1 MIIEVKWAE
10 PKGQPEE
17 LLLDLDDIAYCNRV
31 TYLTFGTPNITL
43 QQGDLDYIHVKTKTG
58 DDLLLANGKKLY
70 DFIKR
75 EKCKLTVEGLD
86 FIYSYGSE
94 PKR

>member
-31 TYLTFGTPNITL
+31 TSLTHSYSPIFIN
-43 QQGDLDYIHVKTKTG
+43 QNELDYIHVKTKTG
-58 DDLLLANGKKLY
+58 DDLLLADGKKLY
-70 DFIKR
+70 DFIKKR
-75 EKCKLTVEGLD
+75 KCELTIPDLEFFELGN
-86 FIYSYGSE
+86 
-94 PKR
+94 KQ

>member
-1 MIIEVKWAE
+1 MVIEVKWAE

-43 QQGDLDYIHVKTKTG
+43 QKGDLDYIHVKTKTG
-58 DDLLLANGKKLY
+58 DDLLFADGKKLY
-70 DFIKR
+70 DLIKR
-75 EKCKLTVEGLD
+75 EKCKLTVQDLN
-86 FIYSYGSE
+86 FF
-94 PKR
+94 

>member
-31 TYLTFGTPNITL
+31 TVLTYGTPNITL
-43 QQGDLDYIHVKTKTG
+43 HQGNLDYLHVKTKTG
-58 DDLLLANGKKLY
+58 DDLLLADGKKLY
-70 DFIKR
+70 DFIRR
-75 EKCKLTVEGLD
+75 ELCELIVQDLKQE
-86 FIYSYGSE
+86 
-94 PKR
+94 